1 MDSLDST
8 QADAWE
14 DLAEDVTVEVVG
26 AQVEADME
34 VVAKAEADME
44 GGVVDPH
51 HILQRLATPL
61 EAGLVSEATAC
72 NMETGMAEC
81 RGAGTGM
88 VIVAW
93 ATARGMATAGLV
105 MSVAV
110 A

>member
-1 MDSLDST
+1 
-8 QADAWE
+8 
-14 DLAEDVTVEVVG
+14 
-26 AQVEADME
+26 ME
-34 VVAKAEADME
+34 VVAKVEADME
-44 GGVVDPH
+44 GGVAEAVDPH

-61 EAGLVSEATAC
+61 EAGLVSAATAC

-88 VIVAW
+88 VTVAW